1 MAYTAR
7 CADMYAVYDQS
18 RCARLRSMTDVDN
31 GGSRVAQ
38 LRKTRGLT
46 QAALAR
52 RAGISVSLLSKIEVG
67 DRTLTPAIAVAIAR
81 ALRISLDTLHGK
93 IEVTEDQSG
102 LLKDLRTAVRR
113 YDIPDQTSVPEPAR
127 LRAEVDQAI
136 ALMGQADMAGLLRLL
151 PGMLTRA
158 TTYAHAADNPP
169 GWALLAEAYH
179 VTYWL
184 ASQHLWMDLVE
195 IAPIRQAW
203 AAAQQPLPTV
213 AATVQRAGAFRNCGD
228 FASGLAVVEQG
239 IIAAETALTGPEKTF
254 ATGRLHL
261 TGMTLAGRLGE
272 RAQTQRHMHAA
283 QTAAE
288 QFPHDLRLQAM
299 LFGPA
304 RTTTDILAT
313 EGDLG
318 RPRNVIRISEELFR
332 TDTGLPANRICSSHI
347 STARAHLDLGDRDN
361 AQTSLVRAWHTAPQR
376 AKTDPMSLEVLRVLV
391 SLHQRS
397 NPQLVTLAKQA
408 GLTV

>member
-18 RCARLRSMTDVDN
+18 LCARLRCMTDVDN

-67 DRTLTPAIAVAIAR
+67 DRTLTPAIAVTIAR
-81 ALRISLDTLHGK
+81 ALRISLDTLHGET
-93 IEVTEDQSG
+93 EVTEDQSG

-113 YDIPDQTSVPEPAR
+113 YDIPDQAPVPEPAR

-136 ALMGQADMAGLLRLL
+136 ALMGQADMAGLLRIL
-151 PGMLTRA
+151 PDVLTRA

-169 GWALLAEAYH
+169 GWALLAEAYY

-184 ASQHLWMDLVE
+184 ASQHRWMDLLEV
-195 IAPIRQAW
+195 APTRQAW
-203 AAAQQPLPTV
+203 AAAQQPLPTAA
-213 AATVQRAGAFRNCGD
+213 AATHRASTFRHCGD
-228 FASGLAVVEQG
+228 FASGLAVVDRG
-239 IIAAETALTGPEKTF
+239 IIAAETALTGPEKAV
-254 ATGRLHL
+254 ATGTLHL

-272 RAQTQRHMHAA
+272 RAQAQRHMHAA

-288 QFPHDLRLQAM
+288 EFPHDLRLQAI

-304 RTTTDILAT
+304 HTTTKVLDT

-347 STARAHLDLGDRDN
+347 STARAHLDLGDRDS
-361 AQTSLVRAWHTAPQR
+361 AEVSLLRAWHTAPQR
-376 AKTDPMSLEVLRVLV
+376 AKTEPTSLEVLRVLI
-391 SLHQRS
+391 SLHRRS

>member
-1 MAYTAR
+1 MGT
-7 CADMYAVYDQS
+7 
-18 RCARLRSMTDVDN
+18 TH
-31 GGSRVAQ
+31 GGAQVAQ

-67 DRTLTPAIAVAIAR
+67 DRTLTPAIAAAIAR
-81 ALRISLDTLHGK
+81 ALRMSLDALYGEIK
-93 IEVTEDQSG
+93 VTEDQST
-102 LLKDLRTAVRR
+102 LLRELRTAVGR
-113 YDIPDQTSVPEPAR
+113 YDIPDQTSVPEFAR

-136 ALMGQADMAGLLRLL
+136 ALKGQADMAGLLRIL
-151 PGMLTRA
+151 PGVLTRA
-158 TTYAHAADNPP
+158 TTYAHAAGSPP
-169 GWALLAEAYH
+169 EWALLAEAYY

-184 ASQHLWMDLVE
+184 AAQHRWMDLVE
-195 IAPIRQAW
+195 ITPIHQAW
-203 AAAQQPLPTV
+203 AAAQQPLPTA
-213 AATVQRAGAFRNCGD
+213 AATANRAGAFLQRGD
-228 FASGLAVVEQG
+228 FAGGLTVVDRG

-283 QTAAE
+283 RTAAE

-299 LFGPA
+299 LFGPT
-304 RTTTDILAT
+304 RTTTDVLAT

-318 RPRNVIRISEELFR
+318 RPRNVIRLSEALFR

-347 STARAHLDLGDRDN
+347 STARAHLDLGDRDS
-361 AQTSLVRAWHTAPQR
+361 AQASLLRAWHTAPQR
-376 AKTDPMSLEVLRVLV
+376 AKTEPTSREVLRVLI

-397 NPQLVTLAKQA
+397 NPQLVQLAKQA

>member
-1 MAYTAR
+1 MRTCDTRAMSTTTGTA
-7 CADMYAVYDQS
+7 AI
-18 RCARLRSMTDVDN
+18 
-31 GGSRVAQ
+31 GGARVAQ

-67 DRTLTPAIAVAIAR
+67 DRTLTPAITVAIAR
-81 ALRISLDTLHGK
+81 ALQMSLDALHGETE
-93 IEVTEDQSG
+93 IAEDQSE
-102 LLKDLRTAVRR
+102 LLADLRTAVRR

-127 LRAEVDQAI
+127 LRAEVNQAI
-136 ALMGQADMAGLLRLL
+136 ALKSQADMAGLLRIL
-151 PGMLTRA
+151 PDLLTRA
-158 TTYAHAADNPP
+158 TTYAHAAGSPP
-169 GWALLAEAYH
+169 GWALLAEVYY

-184 ASQHLWMDLVE
+184 AAQHRWMDLVE

-203 AAAQQPLPTV
+203 AAGRQPLPTV
-213 AATVQRAGAFRNCGD
+213 AAIANRAGAFLQRGD
-228 FASGLAVVEQG
+228 FAGGLAVVDRG
-239 IIAAETALTGPEKTF
+239 VIAAETALTGPERTF

-272 RAQTQRHMHAA
+272 RAQTQQHMHAA
-283 QTAAE
+283 RTAAE
-288 QFPHDLRLQAM
+288 QFPHDLRLQVM

-304 RTTTDILAT
+304 RTTTDVLAT

-347 STARAHLDLGDRDN
+347 STARAHLDLGDRDS
-361 AQTSLVRAWHTAPQR
+361 AHTSLLRAWHTAPQR
-376 AKTDPMSLEVLRVLV
+376 AKTEPMSLEVLRVLI